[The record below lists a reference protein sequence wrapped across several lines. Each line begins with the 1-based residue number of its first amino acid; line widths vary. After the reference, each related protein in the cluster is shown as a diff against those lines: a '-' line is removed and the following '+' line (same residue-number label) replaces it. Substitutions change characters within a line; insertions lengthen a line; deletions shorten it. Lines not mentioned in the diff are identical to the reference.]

1 VATAS
6 DKVFLSDIAFAMNL
20 STQKR
25 GTGIG
30 QRSLSF
36 LQAKVE
42 DQLAVIAI
50 DKLTQQWMGFCYLEP
65 WTNLSFIAVSG
76 LIVAPQYRNMGLSRW
91 IKNAALN
98 LSLNKFPQAIVFSLS
113 SSTAVHAVN
122 KELGYR
128 VIAIEELL
136 NDNDFLFGQ
145 QSWVDYLGIMKNQ
158 EMAAHYLAMIY
169 TPKNYILESGS
180 LNSVEMFGVL

>member
-1 VATAS
+1 MATAS

-20 STQKR
+20 SAQKR

-30 QRSLSF
+30 QRSISF
-36 LQAKVE
+36 LQTKVE
-42 DQLAVIAI
+42 NQLAVIAI

-98 LSLNKFPQAIVFSLS
+98 LSLNKYPQAIVFSLS
-113 SSTAVHAVN
+113 SSAAVHAVN
-122 KELGYR
+122 KDLGYEI
-128 VIAIEELL
+128 IAIDELL
-136 NDNDFLFGQ
+136 NNKDFLLGQ
-145 QSWVDYLGIMKNQ
+145 QSWVDYIALMRDTNKLK
-158 EMAAHYLAMIY
+158 HYQAMLY
-169 TPKNYILESGS
+169 RPNKYDMVHRADVSM
-180 LNSVEMFGVL
+180 MFGVL